1 MILAKSVI
9 KNKFWILEENAKRVG
24 MMNFKD
30 DNYIINLK
38 KTELVAHNE
47 TDLKK
52 MGIEFILRDFTQGG
66 HLEVMG
72 NPTDQEEVF
81 NVQEIK
87 GYPCFTKKAHSK
99 SIHAAGWY
107 GLKFKNGWVTVL
119 CPRLSTLENN
129 THLGPYKT
137 KMDLK
142 VVLQQQKEGV
152 TILDVIDDVQED

>member
-9 KNKFWILEENAKRVG
+9 KDKFWILEENAKRVG

-30 DNYIINLK
+30 NNYVINLK
-38 KTELVAHNE
+38 KKEMVAHGQA
-47 TDLKK
+47 DLKK
-52 MGIEFILRDFTQGG
+52 LGIEFILRDLSQGG

-72 NPTDQEEVF
+72 YPTDQEELF
-81 NVQEIK
+81 NVETIK
-87 GYPCFTKKAHSK
+87 GYPCFTKKAQSK

-129 THLGPYKT
+129 THIGPYKT

-142 VVLQQQKEGV
+142 VVLQQQKDGSNV
-152 TILDVIDDVQED
+152 LED

>member
-9 KNKFWILEENAKRVG
+9 KDKFWILEENAKRVG

-38 KTELVAHNE
+38 KADIVAHDKGE
-47 TDLKK
+47 LKTL
-52 MGIEFILRDFTQGG
+52 GIEFILRDFSQGG

-72 NPTDQEEVF
+72 FPTDQEEVF
-81 NVQEIK
+81 NVQELK
-87 GYPCFTKKAHSK
+87 GYPCFTKKAQSK

-107 GLKFKNGWVTVL
+107 GLKFKNGWVAVL
-119 CPRLSTLENN
+119 CPRLSTLDNN
-129 THLGPYKT
+129 INLGPYKT

-142 VVLQQQKEGV
+142 VVLQQQKDGGYV
-152 TILDVIDDVQED
+152 LED